1 MFMQACTLYNAH
13 TLYAC
18 KLYSIK
24 YKWIQVNTKLFTTMP
39 NTIFVAEFFAAAPFF
54 QCVSRIAVSQTWHR
68 RATFLYKNRSIDS
81 HMDYLAIFFLLM
93 VQSKC
98 PSPWGLQP
106 LEGHMNPHGF
116 PGSSSTQSSH
126 TGALIFFSK
135 AWLSISFYFT
145 SRMYVC
151 K

>member
-1 MFMQACTLYNAH
+1 MQACTLYNAH

-81 HMDYLAIFFLLM
+81 HMDYLPIFFVLM

-106 LEGHMNPHGF
+106 LEGF
-116 PGSSSTQSSH
+116 IIASTQSSH
-126 TGALIFFSK
+126 TGALNFFSN
-135 AWLSISFYFT
+135 ARLSISFYFT